1 MGLERTLKNATL
13 LMPMNPIRKNM
24 HSKTLNSNNLTWE
37 NFTTTLRKP
46 MNKELNMKIQKKFI
60 VKVLSALCAAGAIL
74 ATTMQPIVSANPP
87 KKLLGRKTK
96 LQKEN
101 ETPEKQQIKDLIG
114 ELKNT
119 HKIKNITEKSQ
130 KIEQTLTTLY
140 EMHEF
145 YKMEPKIAKAVA
157 WAIRKN
163 CFNQLIDSDG
173 YETDENIFKHF
184 NPMSIKLK
192 DILDRCVNNKKA
204 QKFVAKAIKNWI
216 RQIDI
221 NSKTYDEKV
230 TDRLEFEIY
239 KDSEKADF
247 RFKNIPYMVDF
258 ESGKIMD
265 DFLDLKIEELSCDL
279 NLIYRKIS
287 DDLELELRKIL
298 TKCLKNH
305 DAKKFVA
312 QVAADLACVSLVG
325 CTCSLSEQKSV
336 LSDKSHQENKNS
348 DMPILVLS
356 IDQKKCDV
364 DDKSEIELVNILTEC
379 LDNGEARKYIAQAI
393 ETLITLRYFDYA
405 NINPQ
410 TKLKTKQKIQNI
422 LKTCAN
428 SHDAKRVV
436 ASAIGKIADSNYIYD
451 STENDIDEMINLLS
465 KCLNNNDALEKIS
478 ICVYNLAFILTT
490 IYASDIYDQNNDVCY
505 ENEDM
510 YENNLLKIDDDDE
523 IISEISY
530 NYEDYQSK
538 IDNMEM
544 NNLVNNLNILSNTNV
559 FNQPS
564 NNISNP
570 NENNQIRNS
579 AVENI
584 RYDLNKDVAA
594 NNISGLFN
602 LLYTCI
608 NNSCHTG
615 LLGAKSMQQ
624 LLHIKNFQDI
634 VKNDGEIKEKVV
646 KSLSR
651 CWSLHTP
658 EEPTQDTIQDII
670 NQYSEK
676 LFNEVDIKTIKTDKK
691 IESKPKTKKQPL
703 EGHTNSDNE
712 NNEKE

>member
-1 MGLERTLKNATL
+1 
-13 LMPMNPIRKNM
+13 
-24 HSKTLNSNNLTWE
+24 
-37 NFTTTLRKP
+37 
-46 MNKELNMKIQKKFI
+46 
-60 VKVLSALCAAGAIL
+60 
-74 ATTMQPIVSANPP
+74 
-87 KKLLGRKTK
+87 
-96 LQKEN
+96 
-101 ETPEKQQIKDLIG
+101 
-114 ELKNT
+114 
-119 HKIKNITEKSQ
+119 
-130 KIEQTLTTLY
+130 
-140 EMHEF
+140 
-145 YKMEPKIAKAVA
+145 
-157 WAIRKN
+157 
-163 CFNQLIDSDG
+163 
-173 YETDENIFKHF
+173 
-184 NPMSIKLK
+184 
-192 DILDRCVNNKKA
+192 
-204 QKFVAKAIKNWI
+204 
-216 RQIDI
+216 
-221 NSKTYDEKV
+221 
-230 TDRLEFEIY
+230 
-239 KDSEKADF
+239 
-247 RFKNIPYMVDF
+247 
-258 ESGKIMD
+258 
-265 DFLDLKIEELSCDL
+265 
-279 NLIYRKIS
+279 
-287 DDLELELRKIL
+287 
-298 TKCLKNH
+298 
-305 DAKKFVA
+305 
-312 QVAADLACVSLVG
+312 
-325 CTCSLSEQKSV
+325 
-336 LSDKSHQENKNS
+336 
-348 DMPILVLS
+348 MPILVLS

-646 KSLSR
+646 KALSR